1 MFYSDPRICKCSK
14 IAMETLIWSQVNELL
29 GLNET
34 SYTPVHDADLYCN
47 GCKSPI
53 VFITGEL
60 PVCNRCGLVKPEW
73 ISDEAEWTGGPDG
86 DSEDDPS
93 RVGAP
98 VDTDLYSE
106 KWGLNTMIVG
116 GSKLMARINMHSGM
130 NHRDRAL
137 FHAYDDIQRA
147 ASRISLPES
156 VSKTAKMLYR
166 KFNEEKLT
174 RGSVRTGVK
183 ANCLLIACR
192 TNGVSRTTHE
202 IAEAFNIS
210 TKDMSRTLSLF
221 KDTVRVTGGNGVT
234 HASDLL
240 SRKLSK
246 WELTGHERMRII
258 NACKIIEKNPELIG
272 KTPKS
277 IAGAVTFVMMGGRIP
292 KCDVCDAFEV
302 SVPTVTKIE
311 SLVKDIIR
319 EEGLIKK

>member
-1 MFYSDPRICKCSK
+1 
-14 IAMETLIWSQVNELL
+14 MELIWDQVNQLL
-29 GLNET
+29 GLNGPADT
-34 SYTPVHDADLYCN
+34 AVVHDADLYCN
-47 GCKSPI
+47 ACKSPV
-53 VFITGEL
+53 VFIAGEL
-60 PVCNRCGLVKPEW
+60 PTCSRCGLVKPEW
-73 ISDEAEWTGGPDG
+73 ISEEAEWNGCMDG
-86 DSEDDPS
+86 EDDDPS

-130 NHRDRAL
+130 NHKDRAL

-147 ASRISLPES
+147 ANRMGLPEA

-202 IAEAFNIS
+202 IAEAFDIS
-210 TKDMSRTLSLF
+210 TRDMSRTLTLF
-221 KDTVRVTGGNGVT
+221 RETVKVGGGGVT
-234 HASDLL
+234 NASDLIG
-240 SRKLSK
+240 RKLSK
-246 WELTGHERMRII
+246 WQLSGHERMRII
-258 NACKIIEKNPELIG
+258 NACKVVEKSPDLVG

-277 IAGAVTFVMMGGRIP
+277 IASTVTFVMMAGKIP
-292 KCDVCDAFEV
+292 KYDVCEAFEV
-302 SVPTVTKIE
+302 SVPTLTKLE
-311 SLVKDIIR
+311 GTVKEVIR
-319 EEGLIKK
+319 EEGLLKK

>member
-1 MFYSDPRICKCSK
+1 MD
-14 IAMETLIWSQVNELL
+14 LIWDQVNLLL
-29 GLNET
+29 GRTDNG
-34 SYTPVHDADLYCN
+34 PCGAVPDADLYCN
-47 GCKSPI
+47 GCRTPV

-60 PVCNRCGLVKPEW
+60 PTCPRCGLVKSEW
-73 ISDEAEWTGGPDG
+73 ISDEAEWTGCADG
-86 DSEDDPS
+86 DDDDPS

-130 NHRDRAL
+130 NHKDRAL
-137 FHAYDDIQRA
+137 YHAYDDIQRA
-147 ASRISLPES
+147 ASRMGLPEC

-202 IAEAFNIS
+202 VSEAFNIS
-210 TKDMSRTLSLF
+210 TKDMSRTLTLF
-221 KDTVRVTGGNGVT
+221 KDTLKLGGGGIT
-234 HASDLL
+234 YASDMLARTL
-240 SRKLSK
+240 AQWNLAGPEKMK
-246 WELTGHERMRII
+246 II
-258 NACKIIEKNPELIG
+258 NSCKAIEKHHELIG

-277 IAGAVTFVMMGGRIP
+277 IAATVTFVILGGKIP
-292 KCDVCDAFEV
+292 KCDVCKAFDV

-311 SLVKDIIR
+311 STVRSILR
-319 EEGLIKK
+319 EENLLKK